1 MNMAARYGGDEFVA
15 LLSDATRERAM
26 VFIERVRERFHERM
40 AELGRSG
47 ITASAGMAE
56 YDASMPG
63 PDALIAAA
71 DEALYQ
77 AKAARQRSAT

>member
-15 LLSDATRERAM
+15 LLSDSTRERAM

-40 AELGRSG
+40 AELGRTE
-47 ITASAGMAE
+47 ITASAGLAE
-56 YDASMPG
+56 YDASMQG

-77 AKAARQRSAT
+77 AKAARDRSKA